1 MWEVTG
7 ESVVGWGRFA
17 RKPFSG
23 IELLY
28 TTHPA
33 S

>member
-1 MWEVTG
+1 MWEVTVK
-7 ESVVGWGRFA
+7 SVVATGQTA

-33 S
+33 G